1 VIWAAESHRRLL
13 AQLRAE
19 EGARQLR
26 NYELPHRIRNILAS
40 VQAIIRQSLR
50 NRGDILEVLDARVT
64 ALVATHDLLVRSD
77 SHVVSLREILARE
90 FSPYGL
96 WRLDVKGEQVECP
109 SAVVVARRLMFH
121 ELTTSAV

>member
-13 AQLRAE
+13 AHLRAE

-26 NYELPHRIRNILAS
+26 NYELAHRIRNILAS

-50 NRGDILEVLDARVT
+50 NHGDILEVLDARVT

-77 SHVVSLREILARE
+77 SHVVSLREILARVCPVWLVAPRRQGRAGRV
-90 FSPYGL
+90 SVCCGGRAPV
-96 WRLDVKGEQVECP
+96 DV
-109 SAVVVARRLMFH
+109 S
-121 ELTTSAV
+121 